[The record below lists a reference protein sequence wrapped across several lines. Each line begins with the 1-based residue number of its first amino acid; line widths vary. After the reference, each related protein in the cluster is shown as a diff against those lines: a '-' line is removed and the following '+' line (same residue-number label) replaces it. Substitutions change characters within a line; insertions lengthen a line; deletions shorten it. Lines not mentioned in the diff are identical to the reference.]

1 MATSRPFSADSHCHW
16 SAFPPDAHGASAV
29 HGWPGGPERAPRY
42 SSRLPSP
49 PPAAPAN
56 GHDRDGRTATSSR
69 FCTPVAAQPELT
81 DLYRAAHA
89 AGEGRSLKGG
99 DPAAPS
105 GTATLL
111 RLHPPH
117 RAHLRHLR
125 PLRVRPATSGAPD
138 SGGVTGGVYKAR
150 EHIHRSMLTCGY

>member
-1 MATSRPFSADSHCHW
+1 MSPSCHCGPRSATPVTLRGW
-16 SAFPPDAHGASAV
+16 FPHSVA
-29 HGWPGGPERAPRY
+29 APRERGTTPAWGRY
-42 SSRLPSP
+42 SWRF
-49 PPAAPAN
+49 
-56 GHDRDGRTATSSR
+56 RRTVLSAR
-69 FCTPVAAQPELT
+69 PELT
-81 DLYRAAHA
+81 DRRPSLLQ
-89 AGEGRSLKGG
+89 AGTTGHSLKGG

-150 EHIHRSMLTCGY
+150 EHIHRGVLTHGY

>member
-1 MATSRPFSADSHCHW
+1 MDDETTRSRCH
-16 SAFPPDAHGASAV
+16 SGAGNVLCRFP
-29 HGWPGGPERAPRY
+29 
-42 SSRLPSP
+42 LPTGVP
-49 PPAAPAN
+49 PPAPAN
-56 GHDRDGRTATSSR
+56 RHLDPRAAASRYFFATFVTTLRGSTTCVTAR
-69 FCTPVAAQPELT
+69 PELT
-81 DLYRAAHA
+81 DRVLESLERVGITGH
-89 AGEGRSLKGG
+89 SLKGG

-150 EHIHRSMLTCGY
+150 EHIHRSVLTCGY

>member
-1 MATSRPFSADSHCHW
+1 LPPGPADRQSDPHV
-16 SAFPPDAHGASAV
+16 AAS
-29 HGWPGGPERAPRY
+29 RY
-42 SSRLPSP
+42 SSRPAE
-49 PPAAPAN
+49 PAATLR
-56 GHDRDGRTATSSR
+56 GSTTCVTAR
-69 FCTPVAAQPELT
+69 PELT
-81 DLYRAAHA
+81 
-89 AGEGRSLKGG
+89 GRVVDHDERVASTGLSLKGG

-111 RLHPPH
+111 RLPPPH

-150 EHIHRSMLTCGY
+150 EHIHRGVLTHGY

>member
-1 MATSRPFSADSHCHW
+1 MRPRNRSPRWRRQMCR
-16 SAFPPDAHGASAV
+16 FP
-29 HGWPGGPERAPRY
+29 
-42 SSRLPSP
+42 LPTGVP
-49 PPAAPAN
+49 PPAPAN
-56 GHDRDGRTATSSR
+56 RHRTHAPLHPGTSSR
-69 FCTPVAAQPELT
+69 AGLATLRGSTTCVTARPELT
-81 DLYRAAHA
+81 DRVLVTRTCGSTGH
-89 AGEGRSLKGG
+89 SLKGG

-150 EHIHRSMLTCGY
+150 EHIHRGVLTHGY